1 MSKNNSAIFD
11 KIIKT
16 NKHKIYRICSI
27 YAIQPIEPEDLFQEV
42 LFAIWKSLPAFKNQ
56 SSIDTWVYRVT
67 LNICMRA
74 KQQIDK
80 RNLNTTR
87 LESIAILPTKET
99 VDEAQQAK
107 QNALMSCI
115 STLEDLDKSIVI
127 LSLDGLKYKAIAEI
141 TGLTENHVA
150 VKMKRIKQQLK
161 TCITSKL

>member
-1 MSKNNSAIFD
+1 
-11 KIIKT
+11 
-16 NKHKIYRICSI
+16 
-27 YAIQPIEPEDLFQEV
+27 
-42 LFAIWKSLPAFKNQ
+42 
-56 SSIDTWVYRVT
+56 
-67 LNICMRA
+67 MRA
-74 KQQIDK
+74 KQQINK
-80 RNLNTTR
+80 QNLNTTR